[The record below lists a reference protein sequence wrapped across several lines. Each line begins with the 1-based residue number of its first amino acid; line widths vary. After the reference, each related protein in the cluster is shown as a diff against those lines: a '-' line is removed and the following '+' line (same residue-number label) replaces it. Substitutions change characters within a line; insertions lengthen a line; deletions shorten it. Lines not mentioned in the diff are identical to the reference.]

1 MGLYKVKYSFKMTKK
16 VFRECFTIEPNE
28 SELEPGQDKI
38 VSVRFLSKNQEIKLK
53 TTNNTTDIILEI
65 LEGLTQELY
74 KPVPI
79 NVNVNSVYSKYS
91 INPLKKINFGPILFS
106 EQKS

>member
-1 MGLYKVKYSFKMTKK
+1 M
-16 VFRECFTIEPNE
+16 
-28 SELEPGQDKI
+28 
-38 VSVRFLSKNQEIKLK
+38 K

-106 EQKS
+106 EQKSWVFEIKNDGIFEFNYNIFDYFNEETR

>member
-38 VSVRFLSKNQEIKLK
+38 VSVRFLSKN
-53 TTNNTTDIILEI
+53 
-65 LEGLTQELY
+65 
-74 KPVPI
+74 
-79 NVNVNSVYSKYS
+79 
-91 INPLKKINFGPILFS
+91 
-106 EQKS
+106 